1 MFQLLFCFPLFSCQ
15 GSISEN
21 VCFASVERFSCLP
34 FARSRGCSI
43 AYPLC
48 FVKRFVE
55 QFLLALENSL
65 FVSIGLS
72 VQATHQKKEPTHPR
86 EVST

>member
-1 MFQLLFCFPLFSCQ
+1 MYFVSPERLF
-15 GSISEN
+15 
-21 VCFASVERFSCLP
+21 RLP
-34 FARSRGCSI
+34 VARSRGCSI

-55 QFLLALENSL
+55 QFLLAFQNS
-65 FVSIGLS
+65 FVVSISLS
-72 VQATHQKKEPTHPR
+72 VQVTHQKKEPTHPK